1 MEKVESIE
9 EAMESK
15 LPKEKP
21 KSLALRRNLERL
33 QLELRNVIEGVKKNN
48 GTRGL
53 PRYGVGEELLHQTE
67 ANGSEYYTDEEAV
80 IEVKFSSRA
89 EPVPEPLL
97 TPFIVNESAINSS
110 CIHPGEDFSSKATD
124 ISQSKGYATD
134 APRDSGDEQDI
145 EEKSLVEPFVEQIE
159 DLMELQQAHQEENRK
174 NFDSLSLGLDE
185 KEKKIQP
192 DDD

>member
-1 MEKVESIE
+1 MEKLESIE

-33 QLELRNVIEGVKKNN
+33 QLELRNVIQGVKKNN
-48 GTRGL
+48 GSCGL
-53 PRYGVGEELLHQTE
+53 PRYGVGEELLYQTE
-67 ANGSEYYTDEEAV
+67 ANGSESCTDEVAA
-80 IEVKFSSRA
+80 IEVKFSSRS

-97 TPFIVNESAINSS
+97 TPFIVNESAINYS

-124 ISQSKGYATD
+124 ISKSKG
-134 APRDSGDEQDI
+134 I
-145 EEKSLVEPFVEQIE
+145 EELV
-159 DLMELQQAHQEENRK
+159 ELQQAHQEENRM